1 MATFRYEA
9 FLYCVVSSSTGSF
22 VFVVYNTTAK
32 SMQLVLHR
40 TWRYYEAQ
48 LRTRNS
54 CISRVFAQK
63 HSWRKNF
70 TDPEKVNLLP
80 IITLLCLRVFKTYFI
95 NFSHS
100 GQGSG
105 EAQHSKKNET
115 NAREAQHN
123 KRNETNAR
131 PKNHKSC
138 GRQGARDRGE
148 QTHERSAIAT
158 ANSRAATAVAAPE

>member
-105 EAQHSKKNET
+105 EAQH
-115 NAREAQHN
+115 N